1 MPITTVATSLGYT
14 QADPDFSTDSTDNKC
29 HKILTNMIH
38 KIEFIQS
45 LDRKDD
51 FRLLALLHRFMNQK
65 LQKIKHNL
73 LSYHYRTDL
82 YNQIDYDC

>member
-1 MPITTVATSLGYT
+1 MPITTVATGLGYT
-14 QADPDFSTDSTDNKC
+14 QADPDFSTGSTDDKC

-51 FRLLALLHRFMNQK
+51 FGLLALLYCFMNQK
-65 LQKIKHNL
+65 LQKVKHNL
-73 LSYHYRTDL
+73 LTYHHLTDL

>member
-1 MPITTVATSLGYT
+1 MPIATVATGLGYT
-14 QADPDFSTDSTDNKC
+14 QADPDFSTGSTDDKC

-51 FRLLALLHRFMNQK
+51 FRLLALLHHFKRLGTTF
-65 LQKIKHNL
+65 
-73 LSYHYRTDL
+73 
-82 YNQIDYDC
+82 

>member
-1 MPITTVATSLGYT
+1 MPITTVTTGLGYT
-14 QADPDFSTDSTDNKC
+14 QADPDFSTGSTDDKC
-29 HKILTNMIH
+29 HKILTNMMH

-51 FRLLALLHRFMNQK
+51 VRLLALLHCFTNQK

-73 LSYHYRTDL
+73 LTYHHLTDL
-82 YNQIDYDC
+82 YNQINYDC